1 MAKKLTAAG
10 VRSAAPGK
18 HYDLHGL
25 FLLVLP
31 SGARC
36 WVWRGTVRGK
46 RRDYGLGGY
55 PYTSL
60 AEAREA
66 AYQYRKLARQ
76 GEDPRT
82 LRGGRS
88 VPKFADACERV
99 IALHEPT
106 WKGGGRTA
114 ESWRATLAAYV
125 LPRLA
130 DKRVD
135 EISTADV
142 LAVLTPIWHAKP
154 TIAERAR
161 VRIGAVMR
169 WAIAEGHRVDNPA
182 GDAITAALPRQN
194 GQNGRGHHRAV
205 GHADMADVLAK
216 VRESGAWWG
225 SRLALEFV
233 ALTATRSAEVCGM
246 TWGEVAG
253 ATWTIRGARVKT
265 AREHRV
271 PLSRQALR
279 ALDQA
284 RALTG
289 GAADALVFPSRRI
302 GKVQAT
308 RLLLRLLTDLG
319 TGTTTHGFRAAHR
332 SWCADSGVD
341 REVAEAALAHVPK
354 GVERSYQRSD
364 LFERRRELMQT
375 WADYVMPK

>member
-1 MAKKLTAAG
+1 MTKKLTAAG

-25 FLLVLP
+25 FLMVLP

-36 WVWRGTVRGK
+36 WVWRGTVGGK
-46 RRDYGLGGY
+46 RVDLGLGGF

-88 VPKFADACERV
+88 VPKFAEACERV
-99 IALHEPT
+99 IRLHEPT

-114 ESWRATLAAYV
+114 ESWRATLRDYA

-154 TIAERAR
+154 TTAERVR
-161 VRIGAVMR
+161 VRIGAVMK
-169 WAIAEGHRVDNPA
+169 WAIAEGYRPDNNPA
-182 GDAITAALPRQN
+182 GDSITAALPRS
-194 GQNGRGHHRAV
+194 NGRTRHHRAAA
-205 GHADMADVLAK
+205 HANMADVLAK
-216 VRESGAWWG
+216 VRESGAWAG
-225 SRLALEFV
+225 TKLALELV
-233 ALTATRSAEVCGM
+233 ALTATRPAEVCGM
-246 TWGEVAG
+246 RWAEIAG
-253 ATWTIRGARVKT
+253 ATWQIPAERMKT
-265 AREHRV
+265 GKEHRV
-271 PLSRQALR
+271 ALSRQALR
-279 ALDQA
+279 LLDEAGALSG
-284 RALTG
+284 G
-289 GAADALVFPSRRI
+289 GADELVFPSAR
-302 GKVQAT
+302 GKLQAT

-319 TGTTTHGFRAAHR
+319 TGTTTHGTRAAFR

-341 REVAEAALAHVPK
+341 RGAAEAALAHIV
-354 GVERSYQRSD
+354 GGIEGSYQRSD
-364 LFERRRELMQT
+364 LIELRREVMQR
-375 WADYVMPK
+375 WADYIMP